1 METTLCLLKKDN
13 SILLAMKKRGFGSGK
28 YNGIGGKIEKG
39 ETPDEAMIRET
50 KEEIKV
56 TPIKYEK
63 VGIINFDEYYKGNK
77 EHVTLHLYM
86 VYEWKGNPSE
96 SEEMNPKWFD
106 IKKLPFNQM
115 LPDDKYWLP
124 LVLDGKKIK
133 GQGVTTALLVKN
145 GIEVFS
151 EKEITI
157 GRLEELMAEDIKN

>member
-50 KEEIKV
+50 QEEIKV

-86 VYEWKGNPSE
+86 VYEWKENPSE

-124 LVLDGKKIK
+124 LILDGKKIK
-133 GQGVTTALLVKN
+133 AYFKFDEEWNLL
-145 GIEVFS
+145 S
-151 EKEITI
+151 KEIENVQI
-157 GRLEELMAEDIKN
+157 IS